1 MIDYALAKKQS
12 GQIKA
17 ALTRAQKITEPKLR
31 YEAVLAAC
39 KLAVKAWERWGAW
52 PDAWSH
58 WQCALDDA
66 YYAYRRTRDLS
77 DHLWDNTSQCPRLV
91 DF

>member
-12 GQIKA
+12 AQIKA
-17 ALTRAQKITEPKLR
+17 ALTRATKITEPKLR

-52 PDAWSH
+52 PDAWSR
-58 WQCALDDA
+58 WQIALDDA
-66 YYAYRRTRDLS
+66 FYNMQRSPQWRERTPY
-77 DHLWDNTSQCPRLV
+77 TYFPPRLEEL
-91 DF
+91 